1 MEHLPLRAAILVSNV
16 SSLRRGGR
24 GTVSSWQFFMKIED
38 WEQSNF
44 LRYGNSFVLVSKPQL
59 FKRWI
64 NLCPVDNAID
74 IPNTYALGNYFH
86 PVDRT
91 IHLLKNRGSGHYHCL
106 KFTFL
111 TSFNYS
117 LDSRRMSNLRRK

>member
-1 MEHLPLRAAILVSNV
+1 
-16 SSLRRGGR
+16 
-24 GTVSSWQFFMKIED
+24 MKIED

-74 IPNTYALGNYFH
+74 IPNTYPLGNYFH

-91 IHLLKNRGSGHYHCL
+91 IHLLKTGA
-106 KFTFL
+106 
-111 TSFNYS
+111 
-117 LDSRRMSNLRRK
+117 LDTTTAPNLRS